1 MIYPSGNRTLIPG
14 GNSIW
19 VMLRALKPPHSTTR
33 NGARSTSRMTGV
45 LKIYLQLKAK
55 NRLAHSLKTVR
66 GKVPLEMCL
75 EGTGWYRKAFT
86 LDQSSEGKKV
96 QILFDG
102 VYMNSEVFINGHSL
116 GVHPYGYTP
125 FYFDLTPHLKP
136 AGEQNVLAVKVNN
149 NGKNSRWY
157 SGSGIYRHV
166 NLIVTGKVNIP
177 VWGIFVTTPE
187 VSAEKAFVKL
197 KIKVENETTD
207 SGDLKINSRLIS
219 PEGQLISE
227 AKTTIDPLKDSKA
240 ETEQI
245 FEVLNPALWSVE
257 SPKLYQ
263 VFTEVSFDGKVVD
276 QQTTTFGIRSLEF
289 SARKKAFC

>member
-1 MIYPSGNRTLIPG
+1 M
-14 GNSIW
+14 
-19 VMLRALKPPHSTTR
+19 
-33 NGARSTSRMTGV
+33 
-45 LKIYLQLKAK
+45 
-55 NRLAHSLKTVR
+55 
-66 GKVPLEMCL
+66 
-75 EGTGWYRKAFT
+75 
-86 LDQSSEGKKV
+86 
-96 QILFDG
+96 
-102 VYMNSEVFINGHSL
+102 
-116 GVHPYGYTP
+116 
-125 FYFDLTPHLKP
+125 
-136 AGEQNVLAVKVNN
+136 
-149 NGKNSRWY
+149 
-157 SGSGIYRHV
+157 
-166 NLIVTGKVNIP
+166 
-177 VWGIFVTTPE
+177 TTPE

-289 SARKKAFC
+289 SAEKGFLLNGKQVLLKGGCMHHDNGPLGSATIDRAEERPR